1 MSEAQRRREYLHRK
15 LQAGELVNGFPLLY
29 AATERPPPADSIV
42 NGRRTPTYMLCW
54 KLVIDSDEVEGTYK
68 SFLGDIR
75 EEFALPR
82 WEELKYADQFG
93 FELLPRIKI
102 VDPYLLIVL
111 GVNLNDEY
119 MASITRPELISAA
132 KEAYNISDNLP
143 SYCDLKWRRMT
154 D

>member
-1 MSEAQRRREYLHRK
+1 MIVIVHLPR
-15 LQAGELVNGFPLLY
+15 NGFPLLY

-93 FELLPRIKI
+93 C
-102 VDPYLLIVL
+102 VL
-111 GVNLNDEY
+111 
-119 MASITRPELISAA
+119 
-132 KEAYNISDNLP
+132 
-143 SYCDLKWRRMT
+143 RMKLSLV
-154 D
+154 